1 MLLALAGALT
11 LAACGEPARDWPE
24 PSPALWEVSGEH
36 GEKAWLFG
44 TIHALP
50 DGAEWRTP
58 AFERAFAASDLL
70 MVEIGDLDDSR
81 AAARAF
87 EQFAK
92 TPGLPALSAR
102 APLEDRP
109 AVGALMVRA
118 GMDDADFW
126 DVETWAAAL
135 ILANAVRESETGN
148 GVDRDLLD
156 LARPER
162 LAVPA
167 SRRGKPVEAL
177 ETFSAQFARFDRLSE
192 AEQRRFLAA
201 VARDSGRE
209 DTDAQ
214 AEAWLTGD
222 LAALASR
229 VERELNAQP
238 ALRQA
243 LVTDRN
249 DYFAARIAAT
259 IEEGREPFVAVGAG
273 HMLGPDGL
281 PALLAERGYAVRR
294 VQ

>member
-1 MLLALAGALT
+1 MRLLLALAGALS
-11 LAACGEPARDWPE
+11 LAACGEPAPDWPE

-58 AFERAFAASDLL
+58 AIERAFAASDLL
-70 MVEIGDLDDSR
+70 MVEIGDLGDSG

-87 EQFAK
+87 EEFAT

-102 APLEDRP
+102 AAAADRS
-109 AVGALMVRA
+109 AVEALMDRA

-126 DVETWAAAL
+126 DTETWAAAL

-156 LARPER
+156 E
-162 LAVPA
+162 
-167 SRRGKPVEAL
+167 GKPVEAL
-177 ETFSAQFARFDRLSE
+177 ETFAAQFARFDRLSE

-201 VARDSGRE
+201 VAREAGRQ
-209 DTDAQ
+209 DTEARTM
-214 AEAWLTGD
+214 AWLTGD

-243 LVTDRN
+243 LVADRN
-249 DYFAARIAAT
+249 DYFAARIVAT
-259 IEEGREPFVAVGAG
+259 IEDGSAPFVAVGAG

-281 PALLAERGYAVRR
+281 PALLAERGYTVTR

>member
-1 MLLALAGALT
+1 MRLLLALAGALT

-92 TPGLPALSAR
+92 TPGLPALTAR
-102 APLEDRP
+102 ARLEDRS

-156 LARPER
+156 E
-162 LAVPA
+162 
-167 SRRGKPVEAL
+167 GKPVEAL

-201 VARDSGRE
+201 VARESGHE
-209 DTDAQ
+209 DTEAQ

-249 DYFAARIAAT
+249 DYFAARIVAT

-273 HMLGPDGL
+273 HMLGPGGL
-281 PALLAERGYAVRR
+281 PALLAERGYSVRR

>member
-1 MLLALAGALT
+1 MRPSTGLRTGLLLALAGALA

-50 DGAEWRTP
+50 DGVEWRTP
-58 AFERAFAASDLL
+58 EFERAFAASELL

-81 AAARAF
+81 AAAQAF
-87 EQFAK
+87 EEFAT
-92 TPGLPALSAR
+92 TPGMPALTAR
-102 APLEDRP
+102 ARLEDRP

-126 DVETWAAAL
+126 DTETWAAAL

-148 GVDRDLLD
+148 GVDRDLL
-156 LARPER
+156 EE
-162 LAVPA
+162 
-167 SRRGKPVEAL
+167 GKPVEAL
-177 ETFSAQFARFDRLSE
+177 ETFAAQFARFDRLSE
-192 AEQRRFLAA
+192 AEQRQFLAA
-201 VARDSGRE
+201 VAREAGHE
-209 DTDAQ
+209 NTEAQ

-238 ALRQA
+238 ALREA
-243 LVTDRN
+243 LLVDRN
-249 DYFAARIAAT
+249 DYFAARIVAT

>member
-1 MLLALAGALT
+1 LEVRFLLLALASALA
-11 LAACGEPARDWPE
+11 LAGCGQPAREWPE

-50 DGAEWRTP
+50 DDLEWRTP
-58 AFERAFAASDLL
+58 AFERAFEASDLL
-70 MVEIGDLDDSR
+70 MVEISDLGNSG

-87 EQFAK
+87 EQFAT

-102 APLEDRP
+102 APLDDRP
-109 AVGALMVRA
+109 AVGALMMRA
-118 GMDDADFW
+118 GMDDTDFW

-156 LARPER
+156 E
-162 LAVPA
+162 
-167 SRRGKPVEAL
+167 GKPVEAL
-177 ETFSAQFARFDRLSE
+177 ETFAAQFARFDRLSE
-192 AEQRRFLAA
+192 TEQRLLLVA
-201 VARDSGRE
+201 VAREAARE
-209 DTDAQ
+209 DAEAQ

-229 VERELNAQP
+229 LERQLAAQP
-238 ALRQA
+238 ALRKA
-243 LVTDRN
+243 LVTERN
-249 DYFAARIAAT
+249 AYFTARIVET
-259 IEEGREPFVAVGAG
+259 IEERRRPFVAVGAG
-273 HMLGPDGL
+273 HMLGPEGL
-281 PALLAERGYAVRR
+281 PAQLSERGYTVRR